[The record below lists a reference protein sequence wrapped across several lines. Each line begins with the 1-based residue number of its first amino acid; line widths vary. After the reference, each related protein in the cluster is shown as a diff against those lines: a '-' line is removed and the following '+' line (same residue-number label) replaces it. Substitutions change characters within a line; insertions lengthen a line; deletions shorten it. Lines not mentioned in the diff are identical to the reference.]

1 MAGLAIDDAAWSGP
15 WRERAVGDK
24 AVLALGLLLA
34 ALVLPPWPGAALAG
48 AAAVVSAL
56 AWARVPAR
64 LLWRTLVAPIT
75 FVALSALS
83 VALSVGTPAPD
94 AVWQWG
100 WFSLAPGSLAKA
112 GGLVVHGL
120 AGCACL
126 VLLAATTP
134 MADLLAAAR
143 RARVPDAC
151 VEIASL
157 MYRLVFVLLDSVR
170 TIREAQANRL
180 GYTSVARSYRSTA
193 SLVARV
199 LVRSWERA
207 RRLEDGLAG
216 RGYESAMPTLAPTR
230 VHSPAFVAS
239 SLALVAGV
247 LAVGVLA

>member
-1 MAGLAIDDAAWSGP
+1 MAGLAIDDAAWAGP
-15 WRERAVGDK
+15 WRSRAVGDK
-24 AVLALGLLLA
+24 ALLALGLLLS
-34 ALVLPPWPGAALAG
+34 ALLLPPWPGAALAG
-48 AAAVVSAL
+48 AVAVLSAL
-56 AWARVPAR
+56 LWARVPGR

-75 FVALSALS
+75 FVLLSALS
-83 VALSVGTPAPD
+83 VALSVGSPLPD
-94 AVWQWG
+94 AVWRW
-100 WFSLAPGSLAKA
+100 WVFSLAPGSLAKA
-112 GGLVVHGL
+112 AGLVVHGL

-157 MYRLVFVLLDSVR
+157 MYRLVFVLLESVA
-170 TIREAQANRL
+170 TIREAQASRL
-180 GYTSVARSYRSTA
+180 GYTSLARSYRSTA
-193 SLVARV
+193 GLMARV

-216 RGYESAMPTLAPTR
+216 RGYESAMPTLAPQR
-230 VHSPAFVAS
+230 VHSRAFVAAS
-239 SLALVAGV
+239 AGLVVGV